1 MSFTRVKGGV
11 GLIAALLAFLS
22 SAAAQDLPPD
32 VRAYAQRRAGCNYW
46 PSESAH
52 DRTRKDEI
60 QHHIRELRCET
71 IDREEAKLNARYH
84 GQPAL
89 LEVIAN
95 AHDAM
100 PD

>member
-1 MSFTRVKGGV
+1 MTAGAA
-11 GLIAALLAFLS
+11 AALLVFA
-22 SAAAQDLPPD
+22 SAAGAQDIPPD
-32 VRAYAQRRAGCNYW
+32 LKAYAERRAGCNYW
-46 PSESAH
+46 PSEPAY
-52 DRTRKDEI
+52 DKTRKAEI
-60 QHHIRELRCET
+60 QHHVRELRCDT

-89 LEVIAN
+89 LEAIAN